1 MKKILFVL
9 LSGVC
14 LSSCVSEPVSV
25 LNKGEYTV
33 IDTINISRNGF
44 NHILGYDVVI
54 KIDSSLHYGEL
65 NSNGNLI
72 MVNPRKI
79 KYK

>member
-9 LSGVC
+9 LCGIC
-14 LSSCVSEPVSV
+14 LSSCVSEPV

-33 IDTINISRNGF
+33 IDTIKISRNGF
-44 NHILGYDVVI
+44 NHILGYDVII

-65 NSNGNLI
+65 NSDGNLI